1 MITYIC
7 IILFMYELMR
17 CVCDSHKLHILC
29 TCSTYIVYIHIVC
42 TAFDGGTTP
51 IRLVIN
57 GSIISENN
65 GTVEIFYNGT
75 WGTVCD
81 DYWGFT
87 EAEVACHMLGFAGA
101 VQAYYGLRVFNMYYN
116 I

>member
-1 MITYIC
+1 MYVIHINYIFSAHAQHTLYTYI
-7 IILFMYELMR
+7 LY
-17 CVCDSHKLHILC
+17 
-29 TCSTYIVYIHIVC
+29 
-42 TAFDGGTTP
+42 TAFNGRTTP

-57 GSIISENN
+57 GNIISENK

-81 DYWGFT
+81 NNWGFT
-87 EAEVACHMLGFAGA
+87 EAEVACHMLGFGGDLRD
-101 VQAYYGLRVFNMYYN
+101 YSRLRVFNMYYN

>member
-1 MITYIC
+1 
-7 IILFMYELMR
+7 MY
-17 CVCDSHKLHILC
+17 V
-29 TCSTYIVYIHIVC
+29 IHINYIFSAHVQHTMYTC
-42 TAFDGGTTP
+42 ILYTAFNGGTTP

-57 GSIISENN
+57 GNIISENK

-81 DYWGFT
+81 DYWGWGFT
-87 EAEVACHMLGFAGA
+87 EAEVACHMLGFGGA
-101 VQAYYGLRVFNMYYN
+101 VRPYYWLRGFNMYYN

>member
-1 MITYIC
+1 M
-7 IILFMYELMR
+7 FN
-17 CVCDSHKLHILC
+17 
-29 TCSTYIVYIHIVC
+29 IH
-42 TAFDGGTTP
+42 TLYAAFNGGTTP

-57 GSIISENN
+57 GNIISENK

-81 DYWGFT
+81 DNWGFT
-87 EAEVACHMLGFAGA
+87 EAEVACHMLGFGGA
-101 VQAYYGLRVFNMYYN
+101 LRAYSGLPVFNMYYN

>member
-1 MITYIC
+1 MYVIHINYIFSAHVQHTLYTYI
-7 IILFMYELMR
+7 LY
-17 CVCDSHKLHILC
+17 
-29 TCSTYIVYIHIVC
+29 
-42 TAFDGGTTP
+42 TAFNGGTTP

-57 GSIISENN
+57 GNIISENK

-81 DYWGFT
+81 DNWGFT
-87 EAEVACHMLGFAGA
+87 EAEVACHMLGFGGA
-101 VQAYYGLRVFNMYYN
+101 VRAYSRLRVFNMYYN

>member
-1 MITYIC
+1 MYVIHINYIFSAYVQHTLYTYI
-7 IILFMYELMR
+7 LY
-17 CVCDSHKLHILC
+17 
-29 TCSTYIVYIHIVC
+29 
-42 TAFDGGTTP
+42 TAFNRGTTP

-57 GSIISENN
+57 SNTISENK

-81 DYWGFT
+81 DHWGFT

-101 VQAYYGLRVFNMYYN
+101 LRAYSELRVFNMYYN

>member
-1 MITYIC
+1 MYVIHINYTFSAHVQHTLYTYI
-7 IILFMYELMR
+7 LY
-17 CVCDSHKLHILC
+17 
-29 TCSTYIVYIHIVC
+29 

-57 GSIISENN
+57 DRLTNGIIISENK

-75 WGTVCD
+75 WGTVCGD
-81 DYWGFT
+81 NWGFS

-101 VQAYYGLRVFNMYYN
+101 VRAYSRLRVFNMYYN